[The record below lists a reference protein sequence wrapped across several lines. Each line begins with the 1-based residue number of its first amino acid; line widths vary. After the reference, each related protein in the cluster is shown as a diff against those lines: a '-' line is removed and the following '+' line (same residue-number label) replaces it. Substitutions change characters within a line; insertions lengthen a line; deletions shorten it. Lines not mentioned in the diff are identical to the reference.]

1 VWSQCRLHFDV
12 AGCSTTALA
21 QPSISLPAGCM
32 AYGTMNTRTVRDRLE
47 ILVQSVTTGSVVTAY
62 GLDEV
67 TEFG

>member
-1 VWSQCRLHFDV
+1 
-12 AGCSTTALA
+12 
-21 QPSISLPAGCM
+21 M

-67 TEFG
+67 TEFGYISSQSVGFVPGEE